1 MCAFPSAMRA
11 LCAVAEMRFRF
22 FSDELKLIIS
32 LVEGMRMPT
41 YVTLHYRYCWIYGSE
56 LFTLEVVRSISIRLP
71 EIESWRNKIM
81 LQNTSR
87 HQREVDEVIQND
99 R

>member
-1 MCAFPSAMRA
+1 
-11 LCAVAEMRFRF
+11 MRFPFCDEGIMCGRGNAVPV

-32 LVEGMRMPT
+32 LVEGMRMLT

-87 HQREVDEVIQND
+87 HQREVDEVIQNH